1 MVSKMTETE
10 LEKVMAFADLNDSSI
25 DEQTTTSDLET
36 ALKEANDDLY
46 LAQQAILRSPRSQR
60 KLLKEKAALIEAKA
74 GKLAV
79 EMAEDRERAANIDDD
94 AVTAESRDHIENVTI
109 PSPEGLTQE
118 NDSNVKPAQV
128 PVSTPSFNLSVL
140 DIPDAA
146 SPVRF
151 AVGEESY
158 QSIEETAP
166 HDDSE
171 STTPEPTIL
180 DTLAPK
186 EPLRCDAGDTL
197 DAASPVR
204 FAVGEESYQS
214 IEETAP
220 HDDSESTTPEPTIL
234 DTLAPKEPLRCD
246 AGDTLDAA
254 SPLISQ
260 EAKIIARKSEP
271 NAMPEPTRQ
280 TLSVQRE
287 HFSEEESPTVYAPLS
302 VPSNEH
308 PDDVVSQF
316 ELDAKIIA
324 QAPEADTRPESAR
337 LLMAAHAAASAAT
350 SAERVLDSARKML
363 RMTSPKSCGSTHF
376 VETRFSSRDNAGKRQ
391 TSLATKSHVDR
402 SGEGDTFLADVDI
415 DNYDSTD
422 NIDAELDASGAA
434 FAAYLAAS
442 GPESRAYRCA

>member
-140 DIPDAA
+140 DIP
-146 SPVRF
+146 
-151 AVGEESY
+151 
-158 QSIEETAP
+158 
-166 HDDSE
+166 
-171 STTPEPTIL
+171 
-180 DTLAPK
+180 
-186 EPLRCDAGDTL
+186 